1 MFGRQHWALT
11 ALDDMLGPANR
22 MGRVGGEDL
31 PDHQPVEQHADRGE
45 MLLYGR
51 LGGRGLERLDIG
63 GDVDRLD
70 VGELVNAVLLQPGKK
85 VAHGPVIGH
94 AGVLVADRRSKELQ
108 EPARRMIAGV
118 GDRRRH
124 GKRTMKCRRPY
135 RRGYLDNG
143 RHVSA
148 IAAHGQK

>member
-70 VGELVNAVLLQPGKK
+70 VGELVDAVLLQPGKK

-94 AGVLVADRRSKELQ
+94 AGVLVADRRGE
-108 EPARRMIAGV
+108 EFEEAARSMLAGV
-118 GDRRRH
+118 GDHRRD
-124 GKRTMKCRRPY
+124 GKAAGGRSDRPTGRFRDKCIHADS
-135 RRGYLDNG
+135 LT
-143 RHVSA
+143 
-148 IAAHGQK
+148 